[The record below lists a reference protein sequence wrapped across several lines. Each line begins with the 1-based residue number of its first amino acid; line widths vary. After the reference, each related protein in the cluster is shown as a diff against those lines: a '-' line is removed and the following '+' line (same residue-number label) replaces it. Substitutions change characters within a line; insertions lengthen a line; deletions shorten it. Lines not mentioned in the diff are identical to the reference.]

1 MKRLEAII
9 AATLVTGAVA
19 LCMLLIGLNALLNP
33 SAVRASNAPGS
44 AVSVPNSA
52 GSNSVAPNSGLNNSA
67 DQAQITELQNQISQ
81 YQQQLDQANTQLQ
94 QYQQVMIQLQQSGVI
109 RIGRDGTILLRAP
122 RGDDD

>member
-33 SAVRASNAPGS
+33 NTVRASDAPGTGLN
-44 AVSVPNSA
+44 AAPNSA
-52 GSNSVAPNSGLNNSA
+52 APSSNLNNSA
-67 DQAQITELQNQISQ
+67 DQVQITELQSEISQ
-81 YQQQLDQANTQLQ
+81 YQQQLDQANAQLQ
-94 QYQQVMIQLQQSGVI
+94 QYQQVLTQLQRSGVI

-122 RGDDD
+122 SGDDD